1 MRTAFLVNTYGQIP
15 LTGDG
20 KEGALYP
27 DPTSEIVLKKNSLCQ
42 LIFLIFFKKCKDQVE
57 KSTFSQFDS
66 PGFSAYYL
74 FYSVM
79 TADGRVVDFY
89 VATKDMVTASTFMGN
104 F

>member
-1 MRTAFLVNTYGQIP
+1 M
-15 LTGDG
+15 
-20 KEGALYP
+20 
-27 DPTSEIVLKKNSLCQ
+27 
-42 LIFLIFFKKCKDQVE
+42 DQVE
-57 KSTFSQFDS
+57 KSTFLQFDS